1 MEPTFFATPAAFR
14 QWLHKHHAKA
24 PELVVG
30 FWKKGTGKPSITWSE
45 AVDQALCYGWI
56 DSRGRSLGEEAHQ
69 VRFTPRRPG
78 SVWST
83 ININK
88 VKALTEQGLMQPA
101 GIAAYQQRKESK
113 SHIYAHEQGELT
125 MPKDMERQ
133 LKANKT
139 AWKHYRAMPPGYRK
153 NVTWWLVSA
162 KQEATQ
168 QKRLAELI
176 ADSEAGLKVKHLRP
190 LTPKKQP

>member
-1 MEPTFFATPAAFR
+1 MQPTFFATPAAFR
-14 QWLHKHHAKA
+14 KWLHKHHATA
-24 PELVVG
+24 QELVVG
-30 FWKKGTGKPSITWSE
+30 FWKKGTGKPSISWSE

-56 DSRGRSLGEEAHQ
+56 DSRGKSLGDEAHQ

-101 GIAAYQQRKESK
+101 GITAYGQRKESR

-125 MPKDMERQ
+125 MPKDMERL
-133 LKANKT
+133 LKANKA
-139 AWKHYRAMPPGYRK
+139 AWKHYQAMPPGYRR
-153 NVTWWLVSA
+153 NVVWWLLSA
-162 KQEATQ
+162 KQEATR
-168 QKRLAELI
+168 QKRLSELI

-190 LTPKKQP
+190 LAPKQP